1 MIINVLCQ
9 VYIVLKDDIL
19 FQRDYA
25 KGLDASLFSSILPKI
40 KQDTFSK
47 FGGEMGEYD
56 FYRYKLSFI
65 VDKDYD
71 LMIIFVSG
79 LTDNFDRIKVELH
92 NLKKEFIDSY
102 RPALKKGL
110 DILISEDIEPIL
122 DKIHMNLS
130 PKISIIGYAGVGKTT
145 ITKLIKEEEI
155 PMEHIPTINGNHA
168 VVKLGKLYLSVW
180 DFAGQEQFSFLWK
193 KFIAESDAVLLI
205 TDSSFENMEKSRYF
219 IDLIN
224 EVVPYSH
231 SAVIGNKQDL
241 PTSIDIESIERV
253 MGLKAYP
260 MIATDRE
267 NKVKMIRIIAELL
280 EIDPDVSPLLRPL
293 IEKEELILKVE
304 NALESN
310 NIEQALSYY
319 KKIHELCIEIGD
331 NSLAAEYQ
339 EKTEN
344 LKNMIKQ
351 QMSIQCTKCG
361 RFVAR
366 SKAKADTRRT
376 NLVDSRMYGEL
387 KKAGTIIMGAQNK
400 KYYCISCAVHG
411 HQISQR
417 AKKERKST
425 L

>member
-1 MIINVLCQ
+1 MLCQ

-400 KYYCISCAVHG
+400 EYYCISCANHG

-417 AKKERKST
+417 AKKERKSSN
-425 L
+425 